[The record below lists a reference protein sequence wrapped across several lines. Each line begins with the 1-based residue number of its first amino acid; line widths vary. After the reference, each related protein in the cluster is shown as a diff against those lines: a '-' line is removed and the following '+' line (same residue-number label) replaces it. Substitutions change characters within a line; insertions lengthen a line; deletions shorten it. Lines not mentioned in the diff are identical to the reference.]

1 MGGRGW
7 APETHLNHVQR
18 RVKCSRTTRLRRRI
32 YARYYV
38 VTNDLLFIPFSHSL
52 SLALSAKF
60 RIRSSLASRFRLFID
75 LDIRNR
81 VVVSRVP
88 CSSQPSSPFFSRPL
102 FSPLS
107 LTFSPVLEQY
117 RTEYQIPC
125 FRNLLFTRSRFFS
138 FFFCRSH
145 LIPFPPYF
153 VGCLAFEISLYSAV
167 RS

>member
-1 MGGRGW
+1 M
-7 APETHLNHVQR
+7 QR

-38 VTNDLLFIPFSHSL
+38 VTNDLLFLPFSPSPPL
-52 SLALSAKF
+52 SLSAKF

-75 LDIRNR
+75 LNIRNR
-81 VVVSRVP
+81 VVVPRVP

-107 LTFSPVLEQY
+107 LTFSPVLQQY
-117 RTEYQIPC
+117 RTEYRIPC

-153 VGCLAFEISLYSAV
+153 VGCLPFEISLYSTV